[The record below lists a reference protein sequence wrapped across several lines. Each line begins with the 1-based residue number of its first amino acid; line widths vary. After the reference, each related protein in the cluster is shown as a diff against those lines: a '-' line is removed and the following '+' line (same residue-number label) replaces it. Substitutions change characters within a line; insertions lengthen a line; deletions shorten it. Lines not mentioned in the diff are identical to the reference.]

1 MLFGWIHR
9 QGHALGGRELLASDA
24 CAAARISDSDAA
36 ASLATAPAVRTL
48 ATDAVVGDLTR
59 LPPGRYLP
67 FAEFPGQ
74 ALPPNYEA
82 AFALLAPRTGAVVLL
97 RTPEQ
102 VGGRIDFEIG
112 ARCARAGLPIDARLA
127 VTQEIV
133 KALHAVHYGN
143 RTGAGSARSEIE
155 RTAFGLVEAA
165 ALQDASDIHLE
176 TRGPVARVFF
186 RIHGERFEQPNLATA
201 TAMAILRV
209 LYNVHADRQNTGT
222 NWDPYAV
229 QDTAVEHQLQSGQ
242 RVQLRF
248 NSAPI
253 YPAPNVQGT
262 LRLLRMDG
270 NAAIRDLDAAGY
282 SPEMVRAIDDMLI
295 GSSGLVLLVGP
306 TNSGKSTSLQAFV
319 QRIYQRRGPQIKV
332 VTIEDPVEY
341 VIGRA
346 CQMGIPRGKL
356 APEAIARIYRELLGS
371 TLRQDPDVALVG
383 EIRSREQ
390 AEPVR
395 DLVLAGRKI
404 LSTLHAYE
412 ALAVFPRL
420 REIGVPDSLLTRP
433 GFISG
438 VIYQRL
444 VPLLCPHCA
453 IAAEAAA
460 TQGTLAADTWQRL
473 LQAIGHGSSQ
483 DVRCRSRSG
492 CSECNFTGIVG
503 RTPCAELLV
512 PDEAFLRLMRAGDE
526 TAARRHWHRTG
537 IDTGGAGVRA
547 LAHALAKMRQG
558 LIDPAD
564 VEIQVGKLQP
574 PQPGADW
581 EEVDMNRPQ
590 CDAGS
595 IGDRIPV
602 DGCPSSASELHLN

>member
-1 MLFGWIHR
+1 MWFGSR
-9 QGHALGGRELLASDA
+9 QREAAAALGSGGVLPGADRTTAWYP
-24 CAAARISDSDAA
+24 
-36 ASLATAPAVRTL
+36 ASLANSLSTGTSCNTPGKVI
-48 ATDAVVGDLTR
+48 GDLDR
-59 LPPGRYLP
+59 LPGGRYLP
-67 FAEFPGQ
+67 FAEFPGR

-82 AFALLAPRTGAVVLL
+82 AFALWMSRPGAVVLL
-97 RTPEQ
+97 RTAEQ
-102 VGGRIDFEIG
+102 AGSRIDFEIG
-112 ARCARAGLPIDARLA
+112 ARCARAGLAVEARML
-127 VTQEIV
+127 VTLEIV
-133 KALHAVHYGN
+133 KALHAAHHAGEG
-143 RTGAGSARSEIE
+143 GAGAARSEIE
-155 RTAFGLVEAA
+155 RMAFGLVEAA

-176 TRGPVARVFF
+176 TRGAVARVFF

-229 QDTAVEHQLQSGQ
+229 QDTAVEHQLHNGQ

-270 NAAIRDLDAAGY
+270 NPAVRDLEAVGY
-282 SPEMVRAIDDMLI
+282 SPAMVSAIDDMLI

-306 TNSGKSTSLQAFV
+306 TNSGKSTSLQAFI

-356 APEAIARIYRELLGS
+356 APDAIARIYRELLGS

-444 VPLLCPHCA
+444 VPVLCPHCA
-453 IAAEAAA
+453 IQASAAA
-460 TQGTLAADTWQRL
+460 ASGTLPAATWQRVL
-473 LQAIGHGSSQ
+473 GVVGLEGDAI
-483 DVRCRSRSG
+483 RCRNRSG
-492 CSECNFTGIVG
+492 CNECNFTGIVG

-512 PDEAFLRLMRAGDE
+512 PDDEFLHLMRSGDE
-526 TAARRHWHRTG
+526 GAARRHWYRTG
-537 IDTGGAGVRA
+537 IATGGAGVRA
-547 LAHALAKMRQG
+547 IAHALAKMRAG
-558 LIDPAD
+558 MVDPAD
-564 VEIQVGKLQP
+564 VEVQVGKIEPLP
-574 PQPGADW
+574 PVVGPDAMTAADGSGGAQPGIRMPHLVHEA
-581 EEVDMNRPQ
+581 
-590 CDAGS
+590 AGLCAGKVH
-595 IGDRIPV
+595 I
-602 DGCPSSASELHLN
+602 N

>member
-1 MLFGWIHR
+1 MLFGWILR
-9 QGHALGGRELLASDA
+9 EGHALGRRELLVTTG
-24 CAAARISDSDAA
+24 CAAAPTSDSDAVP
-36 ASLATAPAVRTL
+36 SLSPAKAVRPG
-48 ATDAVVGDLTR
+48 ATDSVIGDLAR

-74 ALPPNYEA
+74 PLPPNYET
-82 AFALLAPRTGAVVLL
+82 AFALLTPRQGAVVLL
-97 RTPEQ
+97 RTGEQ

-112 ARCARAGLPIDARLA
+112 GRCARAGLAIDARLV

-133 KALHAVHYGN
+133 KALHAVHHASN
-143 RTGAGSARSEIE
+143 TGAGATRSEVE
-155 RTAFGLVEAA
+155 RLAFGLVEAA

-176 TRGPVARVFF
+176 TRGAVARVFF

-270 NAAIRDLDAAGY
+270 NPAVRDLDAVGY
-282 SPEMVRAIDDMLI
+282 SPAMVSAIDDMLI

-306 TNSGKSTSLQAFV
+306 TNSGKSTSLQAFI

-341 VIGRA
+341 VIGPA

-356 APEAIARIYRELLGS
+356 APDAIARIYRELLGS

-383 EIRSREQ
+383 EIRSSEQ

-420 REIGVPDSLLTRP
+420 REIGISDSLLARP

-444 VPLLCPHCA
+444 VPLLCRHCA
-453 IAAEAAA
+453 IAASVAAA
-460 TQGTLAADTWQRL
+460 SGVLPADTWQRV
-473 LQAIGHGSSQ
+473 LQTLGPRSSEQ
-483 DVRCRSRSG
+483 IRCRCPAG
-492 CSECNFTGIVG
+492 CAHCNFTGIVG

-512 PDEAFLRLMRAGDE
+512 PDDEFLRLMRSGDE
-526 TAARRHWHRTG
+526 AGARRHWYRTG

-547 LAHALAKMRQG
+547 IAHAMAKMRDG
-558 LIDPAD
+558 LVDPAD
-564 VEIQVGKLQP
+564 VEVQVGKIQP
-574 PQPGADW
+574 PLRNAD
-581 EEVDMNRPQ
+581 VADAMNRRQ
-590 CDAGS
+590 LDAAPAA
-595 IGDRIPV
+595 DRNPA
-602 DGCPSSASELHLN
+602 DGCRSTAGELHLN